1 MPQFFHIFIRDE
13 RLVPLAQEL
22 EKTNR
27 VYLSGS
33 MQYEDVK
40 NASGRVRQEGSVLVN
55 QLCRGLST
63 SSSDV
68 TFEPFESNASVSF
81 E

>member
-13 RLVPLAQEL
+13 RLMPLASQL
-22 EKTNR
+22 EKTHR

-33 MQYEDVK
+33 IQYEDVK
-40 NASGRVRQEGSVLVN
+40 NENGRAKQQGSILVN
-55 QLCRGLST
+55 QLCKGAST
-63 SSSDV
+63 SYSDV
-68 TFEPFESNASVSF
+68 TFEPFEAKASPSF